1 MKLVEAD
8 AEGPSAEEPIVTPPR
23 PEKRRVSISLVFTLS
38 VLIATV
44 VTIYMVFP
52 ARHNELI
59 TTALHRHEAPAAWQ
73 LAAPSEPEL
82 RAWMLGAVGRGAP
95 LPSGLTVLGA
105 SQLEVARRPTAVVR
119 YRLAAGP
126 GELTYVVQ
134 KVRSAAP
141 RTGER
146 ALHGARAVQWREGDW
161 LVVAV
166 GAEGDASWLPA
177 AQKRAPG
184 SAQ

>member
-52 ARHNELI
+52 ARNNELL
-59 TTALHRHEAPAAWQ
+59 TAAVAQHNAAPAWD

-95 LPSGLTVLGA
+95 LPSGLPVLGA
-105 SQLEVARRPTAVVR
+105 STLSVVRRPTAVVR
-119 YRLAAGP
+119 YQLPA
-126 GELTYVVQ
+126 GELTYLLQRVH
-134 KVRSAAP
+134 SASP
-141 RTGER
+141 RTTER
-146 ALHGARAVQWREGDW
+146 AADGLRAVQWRESDWMVVGVGKDGDP
-161 LVVAV
+161 
-166 GAEGDASWLPA
+166 SWLA
-177 AQKRAPG
+177 AARRR
-184 SAQ
+184 